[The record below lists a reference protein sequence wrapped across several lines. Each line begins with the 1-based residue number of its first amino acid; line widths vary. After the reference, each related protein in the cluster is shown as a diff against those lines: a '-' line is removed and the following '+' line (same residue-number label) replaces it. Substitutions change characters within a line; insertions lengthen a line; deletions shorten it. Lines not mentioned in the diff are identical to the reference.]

1 MNAIIMAAGTS
12 SRFAPLSYE
21 LPKGLLNVKGE
32 ILIERQIRQLQEAGI
47 SDITIVVGYK
57 AELFHYLAD
66 KFNVNIVINEDYNQY
81 NNTSSIIR
89 VIDKLENTYI
99 CSSDNYFPNNV
110 FIDKS
115 SDSYYSALYANGTT
129 HEYCITADAQD
140 NIISVKVGGADSWY
154 MVGHVFFNKEYSEKF
169 REIMIKEYPNEETK
183 KVYWEDIYIKHIE
196 ELPPMKIRYY
206 KPHDIE
212 EFDTLEELRLFD
224 DNYINHTGSKIFQ
237 NICSILQCKEMDIYN
252 INVLKKGMT
261 NSSFAFTCQKD
272 GKTYVYRQPGEG
284 TEAFISRKSE
294 YFSMK
299 IAKQLKILQDLGVCY
314 LTLGEATPA
323 LSGGEAQRL
332 KLAYEMETPQQGSVF
347 VFDEPTIGLHP
358 QDVKK
363 LVLIFDHL
371 IQLGATV
378 IVIEHD
384 LELVTNCDYIIDMG
398 PWGGTEGGRVVVEGT
413 PEAVAATSESITGRY
428 LKQELAED
436 K

>member
-1 MNAIIMAAGTS
+1 MSVSLPGLLKLTVEEAAG
-12 SRFAPLSYE
+12 
-21 LPKGLLNVKGE
+21 
-32 ILIERQIRQLQEAGI
+32 IL
-47 SDITIVVGYK
+47 
-57 AELFHYLAD
+57 H
-66 KFNVNIVINEDYNQY
+66 
-81 NNTSSIIR
+81 
-89 VIDKLENTYI
+89 
-99 CSSDNYFPNNV
+99 
-110 FIDKS
+110 
-115 SDSYYSALYANGTT
+115 
-129 HEYCITADAQD
+129 
-140 NIISVKVGGADSWY
+140 
-154 MVGHVFFNKEYSEKF
+154 
-169 REIMIKEYPNEETK
+169 EET
-183 KVYWEDIYIKHIE
+183 
-196 ELPPMKIRYY
+196 
-206 KPHDIE
+206 
-212 EFDTLEELRLFD
+212 
-224 DNYINHTGSKIFQ
+224 
-237 NICSILQCKEMDIYN
+237 
-252 INVLKKGMT
+252 
-261 NSSFAFTCQKD
+261 
-272 GKTYVYRQPGEG
+272 
-284 TEAFISRKSE
+284 
-294 YFSMK
+294 K

-436 K
+436 KKCSGKFRKKSFAVKHIFRKYQKI